1 MVKSR
6 KSALAVGGDL
16 WLGRKGKAFLSA
28 NRIELLES
36 IDRLGSITRA
46 AQDVGLSY
54 KAAWDAV
61 DAMSNLADRPLMIRA
76 TGGQHGGGSQLTGYG
91 RELVRLYRLLQDG
104 YRRLL
109 AQMQAQV
116 HDFDKLDELMR
127 AVTMKTS
134 ARNQLRGT
142 VKAVHEGAVNADV
155 ILDLGDGL
163 EIFANIT
170 NEAVEDLGLKPG
182 RAAVA
187 LIKASFILL
196 SPDPE
201 IRISAR
207 NRLRGTV
214 TGISPGA
221 VNCEVKMQ
229 LAGARVL
236 TAIVTRDAVE
246 ELGLVK
252 GAPLTALIK
261 ASHILIAVND

>member
-1 MVKSR
+1 MEAAPAAHSGLR
-6 KSALAVGGDL
+6 A
-16 WLGRKGKAFLSA
+16 GRNRAHLSA
-28 NRIELLES
+28 NRIELLER
-36 IDRLGSITRA
+36 IDSLGSITRA

-76 TGGQHGGGSQLTGYG
+76 TGGRHGGGSQLTAHG
-91 RELVRLYRLLQDG
+91 RELVRLYRLLQGG
-104 YRRLL
+104 YQRLL

-116 HDFDKLDELMR
+116 HDFDKLNELIK
-127 AVTMKTS
+127 AITMKTS

-142 VKAVHEGAVNADV
+142 VKDRAQGRRQCRRHSG
-155 ILDLGDGL
+155 IGDGL

-196 SPDPE
+196 AADPD
-201 IRISAR
+201 IRVSAR

-214 TGISPGA
+214 TEVIPGA
-221 VNCEVKMQ
+221 VNCEIKLR
-229 LAGARVL
+229 LAGDRVL
-236 TAIVTRDAVE
+236 TAIITSDALK

-252 GAPLTALIK
+252 GAAFTALIK
-261 ASHILIAVND
+261 ASHILIAVNE